1 MSTFTSYES
10 IGQKEDVSD
19 IITDITPYDT
29 PFFSMMKSQKV
40 HNRVYQYQ
48 SDSLRAPA
56 ANAAVEGAD
65 ATINA
70 LTPTTMLSGTTQIL
84 TEAFQVANTA
94 EVTSTYGRAKETA
107 YALGRALKSI
117 KRDLEFAMIGA
128 SNAQVAGNNSAT
140 PVAREMDS
148 CDQLIDAATTE
159 AGGSAALTET
169 MLLNLGQKCFNEGAD
184 PTIFMIKPADAIIVS
199 NFTASAGRNRTFNDE
214 NKTLTAA
221 IDLYVGPFGS
231 YKTVLNR
238 HQMTDH
244 AFLLDPSMWRSAVLR
259 PFSRSLLAK
268 TGDSEKHF
276 IVGEYGLMHMNQ
288 KGSGMINALT

>member
-1 MSTFTSYES
+1 MSTFTTYES
-10 IGQKEDVSD
+10 IGQEEDVSS
-19 IITDITPYDT
+19 IITDITPFDT
-29 PFFSMMKSQKV
+29 PFFAMMKSVKV

-48 SDSLRAPA
+48 SDSLRSPA
-56 ANAAVEGAD
+56 SNAKVEGAD
-65 ATINA
+65 AAITA

-84 TEAFQVANTA
+84 TEAFQVSASA
-94 EVTSTYGRAKETA
+94 EATSHYGRARETA
-107 YALGRALKSI
+107 YALGRALKSV
-117 KRDLEFAMIGA
+117 KRDLEHAYIGA
-128 SNAQVAGNNSAT
+128 SNAQVTGNNSGT

-169 MLLNLGQKCFNEGAD
+169 KLLNLAQKCFNEGAD
-184 PTIFMIKPADAIIVS
+184 PSILMIKPADAIVVS
-199 NFTASAGRNRTFNDE
+199 NFTSSSGRNRTFNDD

-221 IDLYVGPFGS
+221 VDVYVGPFGT

-238 HQMTDH
+238 HQMTTH

-259 PFSRSLLAK
+259 PFTRSLLAK
-268 TGDSEKHF
+268 SGDSEKHF
-276 IVGEYGLMHMNQ
+276 IVGEYGLQHLNQ

>member
-1 MSTFTSYES
+1 
-10 IGQKEDVSD
+10 
-19 IITDITPYDT
+19 
-29 PFFSMMKSQKV
+29 MMKSVKV

-48 SDSLRAPA
+48 SDALRSPA
-56 ANAAVEGAD
+56 SNAKVEGAD
-65 ATINA
+65 ASIVA

-84 TEAFQVANTA
+84 SDAFQVSASEEA
-94 EVTSTYGRAKETA
+94 TSNYGRAKQTA
-107 YALGRALKSI
+107 YALGRSLRSI
-117 KRDLEFAMIGA
+117 KRDLEHAMIGA
-128 SNAQVAGNNSAT
+128 SNAQVTGNNSGS

-148 CDQLIDAATTE
+148 CDQLIHADTTE
-159 AGGSAALTET
+159 AGGSAAFTET

-184 PTIFMIKPADAIIVS
+184 PTILMIKPADAIVVS
-199 NFTASAGRNRTFNDE
+199 NFTASSGRNRTFNDE

-238 HQMTDH
+238 HQMTTH

-259 PFSRSLLAK
+259 PFSRTLLSK

-276 IVGEYGLMHMNQ
+276 VVGEYGLQHLNQ
-288 KGSGMINALT
+288 KGSGMVNALT

>member
-1 MSTFTSYES
+1 MSTFTSYET
-10 IGQKEDVSD
+10 IGKKEDVSD
-19 IITDITPYDT
+19 IITDITPFDT

-48 SDSLRAPA
+48 SDALRSPA
-56 ANAAVEGAD
+56 SNAKVEGAD

-70 LTPTTMLSGTTQIL
+70 LTPTTMHSGTTQIL
-84 TEAFQVANTA
+84 TEAFQVSASA
-94 EVTSTYGRAKETA
+94 DAISHYGRAKDTA

-117 KRDLEFAMIGA
+117 KRDLEHAYIGA
-128 SNAQVAGNNSAT
+128 SNAQVTGNNSG

-159 AGGSAALTET
+159 AGGTAALTET

-199 NFTASAGRNRTFNDE
+199 NFTASSGRNRTFNDE

-238 HQMTDH
+238 HQMTTH

-259 PFSRSLLAK
+259 PFSRTLLAK

-276 IVGEYGLMHMNQ
+276 VVGEYGLMHMNQ

>member
-19 IITDITPYDT
+19 IITDITPFDT

-40 HNRVYQYQ
+40 HNRIYQYQ
-48 SDSLRAPA
+48 SDSLRSPA
-56 ANAAVEGAD
+56 SNAQVEGAD

-84 TEAFQVANTA
+84 TDAFQVAATA
-94 EVTSTYGRAKETA
+94 EVTSHYGRAKETA
-107 YALGRALKSI
+107 YALGRSLKSI
-117 KRDLEFAMIGA
+117 KRDLEHAMIGA
-128 SNAQVAGNNSAT
+128 SNAQVTGNNAST

-148 CDQLIDAATTE
+148 CDQLIHADTTE

-169 MLLNLGQKCFNEGAD
+169 MLLNLGQKCYNEGAE
-184 PTIFMIKPADAIIVS
+184 PSIFMIKPSDAIVVS
-199 NFTASAGRNRTFNDE
+199 NFTASSGRNRTFNDE

-238 HQMTDH
+238 HQMTTH

-259 PFSRSLLAK
+259 PFSRSLLSRN
-268 TGDSEKHF
+268 GDSERHF
-276 IVGEYGLMHMNQ
+276 VVGEYGLMHMNQ